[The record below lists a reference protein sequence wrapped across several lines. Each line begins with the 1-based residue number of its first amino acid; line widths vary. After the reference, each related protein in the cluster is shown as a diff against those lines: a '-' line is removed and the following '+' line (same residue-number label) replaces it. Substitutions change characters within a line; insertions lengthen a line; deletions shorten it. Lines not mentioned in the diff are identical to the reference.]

1 MASKYVIIGG
11 VAGGASAAAR
21 LRRLDEASHIVL
33 FEKGPYVSFSN
44 CSLPYYLNR
53 LVPESGSLV
62 LMNPERFRKQYN
74 IDARTEQEVTAINR
88 QRRTVSVRN
97 LRTGETYEEPYE
109 KLVLAPGGTPV
120 LPRSIGGLDGPNVF
134 TLHTVPDVVKLDAW
148 LRGRKVRRVVIAGG
162 GFIGCEAAEC
172 LREAGFDV
180 TIIEAADQI
189 LAPYDFD
196 LVQMLHKE
204 LLNHGVQLIL
214 QDGVQAIT
222 ETEVLLQSGRKVPAE
237 AVIMAIGVKPDT
249 RLAQAAGL
257 IIGTTGGIK
266 VDGNFRTND
275 PDIYAA
281 GDAIEVLNRLNHR
294 PMRLALAWPA
304 QMEARAAADAICG
317 ISHERKGFLGSSV
330 VKVFGLYAARTGL
343 NEKEAAAAG
352 FDWDYAYVIPLD
364 KVGVLPGARPI
375 HLKVLFEKGTGR
387 LLGAQSVGAE
397 GAVRRIHVLAALLGM
412 NGTLSDLR
420 DAELCYAPVTAT
432 AKDAVNMAGLVGLN
446 LLYGRFRQVHLT
458 EVRRLVEEKAC
469 LLDVRE
475 EGEYAAG
482 HLLGAVNLP
491 LSQLRQRM
499 GEVPKDRPVYLH
511 CRSSQRSYNAVM
523 ALQNSGWTNV
533 YNIAG
538 SYLAISL
545 YEAMQE
551 KLYGKPK
558 IVTAYNFK

>member
-204 LLNHGVQLIL
+204 LLDHGVQLIL

-257 IIGTTGGIK
+257 IIGTTGGI
-266 VDGNFRTND
+266 
-275 PDIYAA
+275 
-281 GDAIEVLNRLNHR
+281 
-294 PMRLALAWPA
+294 
-304 QMEARAAADAICG
+304 
-317 ISHERKGFLGSSV
+317 
-330 VKVFGLYAARTGL
+330 VK
-343 NEKEAAAAG
+343 
-352 FDWDYAYVIPLD
+352 
-364 KVGVLPGARPI
+364 
-375 HLKVLFEKGTGR
+375 
-387 LLGAQSVGAE
+387 
-397 GAVRRIHVLAALLGM
+397 
-412 NGTLSDLR
+412 
-420 DAELCYAPVTAT
+420 
-432 AKDAVNMAGLVGLN
+432 AGL
-446 LLYGRFRQVHLT
+446 
-458 EVRRLVEEKAC
+458 
-469 LLDVRE
+469 
-475 EGEYAAG
+475 
-482 HLLGAVNLP
+482 
-491 LSQLRQRM
+491 
-499 GEVPKDRPVYLH
+499 
-511 CRSSQRSYNAVM
+511 
-523 ALQNSGWTNV
+523 
-533 YNIAG
+533 
-538 SYLAISL
+538 
-545 YEAMQE
+545 
-551 KLYGKPK
+551 
-558 IVTAYNFK
+558 